1 MNPDINTN
9 SNETRQT
16 NASLF
21 RAELEKLQTQTEQ
34 NDTAEITD
42 QNTSNETE
50 LENEPERS
58 NDDASNTND
67 LDDNDEEQ
75 NVNDPDDDSDNS
87 HMIPKGRFNKVLQQ
101 KKALEK
107 QAEEERLQRIKLQTE
122 LELYNRAM
130 EKFVQT
136 KNNTAN
142 ENEETFEPLDTD
154 AHKFYLAQQQRL
166 EQELHQL
173 KQKTE
178 QYHIMRVLD
187 EQGNSYSK
195 IQPDFNKALDYL
207 VDKYV
212 KSNELVYD
220 TAEDAKNAALQQL
233 GSAARKLLDKNENV
247 AKKFYNMAKELGYN
261 ESKTN
266 LGPNLKAINDNMAK
280 SKIADLNSAPISPSN
295 KAANLTKLEEF
306 SKHYKPGDA
315 KSFHEILQE
324 LKKQ

>member
-9 SNETRQT
+9 SNDARQT
-16 NASLF
+16 NANLF
-21 RAELEKLQTQTEQ
+21 RAELEKLQNETEQ
-34 NDTAEITD
+34 NDKAETI
-42 QNTSNETE
+42 NESNADEADTQDE
-50 LENEPERS
+50 LEGS
-58 NDDASNTND
+58 NDDANNTND
-67 LDDNDEEQ
+67 LDNTDEEQ
-75 NVNDPDDDSDNS
+75 TVNDSDDDSDNS
-87 HMIPKGRFNKVLQQ
+87 YMIPKGRFNKVLQQ

-136 KNNTAN
+136 KNNSAN
-142 ENEETFEPLDTD
+142 DNEETFEPLDTD

-166 EQELHQL
+166 EQELEQL

-212 KSNELVYD
+212 KSNELMYD
-220 TAEDAKNAALQQL
+220 NIEDAKNAALQQL
-233 GSAARKLLDKNENV
+233 GSAARKLLNKNENV

-261 ESKTN
+261 QTPNN

-280 SKIADLNSAPISPSN
+280 SKIADLNSAPLSPSN
-295 KAANLTKLEEF
+295 KSANLTKLEEF